1 MEKER
6 KLTFA
11 EQLKKHKDE
20 IGEEKFEREMFE
32 FDCKW
37 YKIDPNAKNA
47 KRKLK
52 RTKWWRNFK
61 YKTCPKILKFLD
73 LFSAMVWSFILGKE
87 LCTGNDLL
95 LISLSTC
102 FSVFFGLKTWKNVK
116 ENEI

>member
-6 KLTFA
+6 KTFA
-11 EQLKKHKDE
+11 EQLKKHIDE
-20 IGEEKFEREMFE
+20 IGKEKWEREMFE

-47 KRKLK
+47 EIKLK
-52 RTKWWRNFK
+52 RKKWWRNFK
-61 YKTCPKILKFLD
+61 YKTCPKILKFVD
-73 LFSAMVWSFILGKE
+73 LFSAMAWSFILGKE

-95 LISLSTC
+95 LIGLSTC

-116 ENEI
+116 ENEV